1 MFEMVQVFLKGEYHE
16 SSEVQEIDRL
26 AYENGSSRSAM
37 INEILAD
44 YVSYITPEK
53 RMREIFSQVERL
65 LTAGSNFQVL
75 LQPSDSMFSLR
86 SALAYKYNPTVRY
99 SVELSRRIA
108 PAIGEL
114 RVSVR
119 SQNSTLRLYMLQ
131 FFKLWSKIEQSMV
144 GRVDCAMADDKYVR
158 RLMPGDDRELD
169 NEALGSAIA
178 AYIRLF
184 DTALQLFFHLL
195 DQPETAI
202 VRMESLYGDYLRSAP
217 AIL

>member
-1 MFEMVQVFLKGEYHE
+1 MNKSVYSLVLMDDV
-16 SSEVQEIDRL
+16 VQEIDRL
-26 AYENGSSRSAM
+26 AYANGSSRSAM

-158 RLMPGDDRELD
+158 RLMPGDGRELD

>member
-1 MFEMVQVFLKGEYHE
+1 MDDV
-16 SSEVQEIDRL
+16 VQEIDRL

-158 RLMPGDDRELD
+158 RLMPGDGRELD

>member
-1 MFEMVQVFLKGEYHE
+1 MNKSVYSLVLMDDV
-16 SSEVQEIDRL
+16 VQEIDRL

-86 SALAYKYNPTVRY
+86 SALAYKYSPTVRY

>member
-1 MFEMVQVFLKGEYHE
+1 MNKSVYSLVLMDDV
-16 SSEVQEIDRL
+16 VQEIDRL

-158 RLMPGDDRELD
+158 RLMPGDGRELD

-217 AIL
+217 AIR

>member
-1 MFEMVQVFLKGEYHE
+1 MNKSVYSLVLMDDV
-16 SSEVQEIDRL
+16 VQEIDRL

>member
-1 MFEMVQVFLKGEYHE
+1 M
-16 SSEVQEIDRL
+16 
-26 AYENGSSRSAM
+26 
-37 INEILAD
+37 
-44 YVSYITPEK
+44 
-53 RMREIFSQVERL
+53 
-65 LTAGSNFQVL
+65 
-75 LQPSDSMFSLR
+75 
-86 SALAYKYNPTVRY
+86 RY

>member
-1 MFEMVQVFLKGEYHE
+1 MNKSVYSLVLMDDV
-16 SSEVQEIDRL
+16 VQEIDRL

-158 RLMPGDDRELD
+158 RLMPGDGRELD

>member
-1 MFEMVQVFLKGEYHE
+1 MNKSVYSLVLMDDV
-16 SSEVQEIDRL
+16 VQEIDRL

-86 SALAYKYNPTVRY
+86 SALAYKYNTTVRY

>member
-1 MFEMVQVFLKGEYHE
+1 MNKSVYSLVLMDDV
-16 SSEVQEIDRL
+16 VQEIDRL

-217 AIL
+217 AIR

>member
-1 MFEMVQVFLKGEYHE
+1 MNKSVYSLVLMDDV
-16 SSEVQEIDRL
+16 VQEIDRL

-44 YVSYITPEK
+44 YVSYITREK

-86 SALAYKYNPTVRY
+86 SALAYKYTPTVRY

-158 RLMPGDDRELD
+158 RLMPGDGRELD

>member
-1 MFEMVQVFLKGEYHE
+1 MNKSVYSLVLMDDV
-16 SSEVQEIDRL
+16 VQEIDRL

-158 RLMPGDDRELD
+158 RLMPGDGRELD

-195 DQPETAI
+195 DQPETTI

>member
-1 MFEMVQVFLKGEYHE
+1 MNKSVYSLVLMDDV
-16 SSEVQEIDRL
+16 VQEIDRL

-158 RLMPGDDRELD
+158 RLMPGDGRELD

-202 VRMESLYGDYLRSAP
+202 VRLESLYGDYLRSAP